1 VKKARDYEIAYASLP
16 LGLHTFE
23 FRLQDSFFEQFATP
37 FFSNAQLDV
46 HLQLD
51 KKTNLCL
58 LTFQVQGTV
67 FTNCHRCGDDFDLP
81 IWDEWNTV
89 AKIVDPT
96 LVESMNEED
105 DDIVYF
111 SKADNNLDLSMVIYE
126 QVILCLPL
134 QILHPVDAESGNSL
148 CNPKAIAV
156 LQNLQLEA
164 EQTAKASTNNNT
176 EEKPNPLSLQE
187 QLKKIKTK

>member
-1 VKKARDYEIAYASLP
+1 MKKAREYEIAYASLP
-16 LGLHTFE
+16 IGNHTFT
-23 FRLQDSFFEQFATP
+23 FSLQDSFFDQFATP
-37 FFSNAQLDV
+37 FFSNTQLTV

-58 LTFQVQGTV
+58 LNFQVQGTV

-89 AKIVDPT
+89 AKLVDPT
-96 LVESMNEED
+96 QVEAMNEED
-105 DDIVYF
+105 DEVVYF
-111 SKADNNLDLSMVIYE
+111 SKADNNLDLSTIIYE

-134 QILHPVDAESGNSL
+134 QILHPINAETGISE

-156 LQNLQLEA
+156 LENLQLEA
-164 EQTAKASTNNNT
+164 EQTAKANTNNNT